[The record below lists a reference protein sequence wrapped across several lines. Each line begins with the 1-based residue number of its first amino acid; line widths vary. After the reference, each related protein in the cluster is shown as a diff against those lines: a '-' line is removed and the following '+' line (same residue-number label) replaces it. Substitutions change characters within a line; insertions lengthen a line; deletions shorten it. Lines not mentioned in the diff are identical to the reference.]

1 MTRIKLVKLSLTLV
15 NGLLMAIL
23 FFSQGDPVALKTA
36 KTVVSVIG
44 WGITLVEQVKPEP
57 TKPKAKRK
65 KEKVDKS
72 AE

>member
-1 MTRIKLVKLSLTLV
+1 MPHTQKVKLSLTLV
-15 NGLLMAIL
+15 NGLLTAML

-57 TKPKAKRK
+57 TKPKAEKNRK
-65 KEKVDKS
+65 
-72 AE
+72 

>member
-1 MTRIKLVKLSLTLV
+1 M
-15 NGLLMAIL
+15 L

-57 TKPKAKRK
+57 TKPKAERK
-65 KEKVDKS
+65 KEKVDKP

>member
-15 NGLLMAIL
+15 NGLLTAML
-23 FFSQGDPVALKTA
+23 FFSQGDQVVFKTA

-57 TKPKAKRK
+57 KKPKAERK
-65 KEKVDKS
+65 KEKVDKP
-72 AE
+72 AK